1 VTTEGASSRVFLKN
15 FKEKID
21 QHQGSERNAIP
32 FYRRAPRSGSTWKG
46 RGAEHLTSAKPS
58 SLSGGRHEVA
68 LRDSGGDSLQAEFSS
83 GIRALL
89 IFVTVAVVSGL
100 VLIAAE
106 QRPALSQS
114 VKLVTVDVNIV
125 GQGYRISKLTGSS
138 VTNEKNEKIGT
149 IDDFVVA
156 RNRSLFAVLQ
166 VGGFLGMGGH
176 LVAVPYESLVIDDEG
191 RAVQLP
197 GASKDELK
205 KLPEIK
211 YRG

>member
-1 VTTEGASSRVFLKN
+1 MRLHGH
-15 FKEKID
+15 I
-21 QHQGSERNAIP
+21 
-32 FYRRAPRSGSTWKG
+32 G
-46 RGAEHLTSAKPS
+46 RKD
-58 SLSGGRHEVA
+58 A
-68 LRDSGGDSLQAEFSS
+68 LCATSGGDSLQAEFSS

>member
-1 VTTEGASSRVFLKN
+1 MRLHGH
-15 FKEKID
+15 I
-21 QHQGSERNAIP
+21 
-32 FYRRAPRSGSTWKG
+32 G
-46 RGAEHLTSAKPS
+46 RKD
-58 SLSGGRHEVA
+58 A
-68 LRDSGGDSLQAEFSS
+68 LCDSGGDSLQAEFSS

-89 IFVTVAVVSGL
+89 IFATVVLVSGL

-191 RAVQLP
+191 RTVQLP

>member
-1 VTTEGASSRVFLKN
+1 MRLHGHIGHKDAVCST
-15 FKEKID
+15 
-21 QHQGSERNAIP
+21 
-32 FYRRAPRSGSTWKG
+32 STWDSFRHAG
-46 RGAEHLTSAKPS
+46 LS
-58 SLSGGRHEVA
+58 S
-68 LRDSGGDSLQAEFSS
+68 FSP
-83 GIRALL
+83 GIRAFL
-89 IFVTVAVVSGL
+89 IFVTVAVLSGL
-100 VLIAAE
+100 LLIAADR
-106 QRPALSQS
+106 RPALSQA
-114 VKLVTVDVNIV
+114 VKLVTVDVNVV

-138 VTNEKNEKIGT
+138 VTNEKNEKIGS

-156 RNRSLFAVLQ
+156 RDRSLFAVLQ

-191 RAVQLP
+191 RTVQLP

>member
-1 VTTEGASSRVFLKN
+1 MRFHSSIGRAIGIGEAQVLPSPKTLLTL
-15 FKEKID
+15 IAVAAML
-21 QHQGSERNAIP
+21 GS
-32 FYRRAPRSGSTWKG
+32 
-46 RGAEHLTSAKPS
+46 
-58 SLSGGRHEVA
+58 
-68 LRDSGGDSLQAEFSS
+68 
-83 GIRALL
+83 LL
-89 IFVTVAVVSGL
+89 I
-100 VLIAAE
+100 IANP
-106 QRPALSQS
+106 RPVMSQA
-114 VKLVTVDVNIV
+114 VKLVQVDVNV
-125 GQGYRISKLTGSS
+125 VAQGHRVSKLTGSS